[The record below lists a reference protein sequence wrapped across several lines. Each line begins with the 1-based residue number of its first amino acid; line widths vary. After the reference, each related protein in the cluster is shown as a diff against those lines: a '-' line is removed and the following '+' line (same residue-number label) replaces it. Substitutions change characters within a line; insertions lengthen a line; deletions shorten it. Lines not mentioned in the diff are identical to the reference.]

1 MMKIASNTYVPSLRW
16 RMGEYQALSRLSED
30 AKARIVP
37 FIVVPEIEYD
47 FEKLVMKHT
56 LQEHVELF
64 PERYKKKWGARPA
77 WIDVHSKIQTQ
88 KMDNGKFPIAWVFDE
103 LDIKN
108 AAVPITSLDATP
120 EINAA
125 VAAIVKH
132 NKRGV
137 GIRTRIEHVMKPTC
151 KAVLEALMK
160 SVGAAPKEVDL
171 IIDLGAPNY
180 EPYADFADAL
190 IAALSGL
197 GDVSAFRSY
206 VLLGCAYPESVALG
220 KPGGDLPRH
229 DWLFYE
235 VFVSKLPKGA
245 RVPNFGDYA
254 VVNPNFTPRDM
265 RKVKSAGKVVYTHQ
279 NNWYVR
285 KGGAFNDNRAQM
297 HDHCAYIVSPGKFRG
312 VAFSDGDAFI
322 DKCATKAVGP
332 SSPTRWKE
340 VAISHHIMH
349 VLEDLA
355 KYGAV
360 A

>member
-1 MMKIASNTYVPSLRW
+1 MMKIAPDAYIPSLRW
-16 RMGEYQALSRLSED
+16 RMGEYQALFRLSED
-30 AKARIVP
+30 AKTRIVP

-47 FEKLVMKHT
+47 FEKLEMKHT
-56 LQEHVELF
+56 LQEHVETF
-64 PERYKKKWGARPA
+64 PERYKKKWGTRPA
-77 WIDVHSKIQTQ
+77 WIDIHPKIQTQ
-88 KMDNGKFPIAWVFDE
+88 KMDNGKLPIAWVFDE
-103 LDIKN
+103 LDNKN

-120 EINAA
+120 EINVA
-125 VAAIVKH
+125 VGAIVKR

-137 GIRTRIEHVMKPTC
+137 GIRARIEHVMKPTC

-160 SVGAAPKEVDL
+160 SVGAVPKDVDL

-180 EPYADFADAL
+180 EPYSDFADAL

-206 VLLGCAYPESVALG
+206 VLLGCAYPESVALS

-235 VFVSKLPKGA
+235 VFVGKLPKGA

-254 VVNPNFTPRDM
+254 IVNPNFTPRDM
-265 RKVKSAGKVVYTHQ
+265 RKVKSAGKVVYTDQ
-279 NNWYVR
+279 DNWYVR

-297 HDHCAYIVSPGKFRG
+297 HDHCAYIVSSGKFRG
-312 VAFSDGDAFI
+312 IAFSDGDAFI

-355 KYGAV
+355 KYGA
-360 A
+360 AA